1 MSDCGRL
8 ADYEAFQPTQEQDP
22 ARAAADAFILFTCG
36 LSLDQ
41 MAQAVEYI
49 AADLTQARQ
58 DAEEIAEEMRAIR
71 KLLESE
77 G

>member
-8 ADYEAFQPTQEQDP
+8 VDYEAFQPAQEQDP
-22 ARAAADAFILFTCG
+22 ARTAADAFILFACG

-41 MAQAVEYI
+41 MAQTVEYI

>member
-1 MSDCGRL
+1 MTDIERFIP
-8 ADYEAFQPTQEQDP
+8 AEAEEP

-41 MAQAVEYI
+41 MAQTVEYI

-58 DAEEIAEEMRAIR
+58 DARDIVEEMRAVR
-71 KLLESE
+71 KLLEKE
-77 G
+77 E